1 MKIELF
7 AKKMKKKEGGTF
19 TKYLTKIIKKNT
31 GEKVSCE
38 VKFCEEVSKPKSE
51 KCPCYIEIE
60 EASYSE
66 RKQGEYINRTL
77 WVSNYHILDE
87 EWVDHSMEEVAGIE

>member
-7 AKKMKKKEGGTF
+7 AKKMKKKDGGTF
-19 TKYLTKIIKKNT
+19 TKYLTKIIKKDT

-38 VKFCEEVSKPKSE
+38 VKFCEEISKPKAE
-51 KCPCYIEIE
+51 KCPCYVEID